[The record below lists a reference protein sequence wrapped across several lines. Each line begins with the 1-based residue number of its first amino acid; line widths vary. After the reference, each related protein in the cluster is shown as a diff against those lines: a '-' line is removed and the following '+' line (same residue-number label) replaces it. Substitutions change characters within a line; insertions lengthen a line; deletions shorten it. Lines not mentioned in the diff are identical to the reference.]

1 MYFIAKKIY
10 QVGEAGRVSASAVRI
25 ATFGVAVGILV
36 MIVSLCV
43 TIGFQQEIKGR
54 VASLVGH
61 IQVVNSH
68 SLYRNQSEPIQ
79 ITDSLRD
86 EIQRHQGVAH
96 VQRFVLCP
104 GMLKTNDAF
113 LGTVFRGVDAEFD
126 RTFLSSNLVSGS
138 VPSFGT
144 DTIPSDSILIS
155 SYMATMLQVQPG
167 QKIYA
172 YFFDNTLRARRFVV
186 SGVFQTNMEEYD

>member
-61 IQVVNSH
+61 IHPMVKGMPEIFLH
-68 SLYRNQSEPIQ
+68 SIRQL
-79 ITDSLRD
+79 
-86 EIQRHQGVAH
+86 
-96 VQRFVLCP
+96 
-104 GMLKTNDAF
+104 
-113 LGTVFRGVDAEFD
+113 
-126 RTFLSSNLVSGS
+126 TF
-138 VPSFGT
+138 
-144 DTIPSDSILIS
+144 
-155 SYMATMLQVQPG
+155 YH
-167 QKIYA
+167 
-172 YFFDNTLRARRFVV
+172 
-186 SGVFQTNMEEYD
+186 